1 MAVYRYTG
9 TVTYKDDCVERGT
22 VLAQSEDE
30 AREKLR
36 KYRVEKVKLQKLHG
50 QSGFFSGFT
59 ASIK

>member
-1 MAVYRYTG
+1 M
-9 TVTYKDDCVERGT
+9 ERGT

-50 QSGFFSGFT
+50 QSGFYSGFT